1 MSAPERGGAR
11 VASRAGFMKA
21 IVQDTYGG
29 PEVLELRDVAVPVP
43 KDDEVL
49 VRVRASSV
57 NAADWHLMRGKPYFM
72 RLVGFGI
79 RAPKVRVRGMDVAG
93 VVEAI
98 GSKVTTVRVGD
109 EAYGQGD
116 MHAGTFSELA
126 VVKETSLAAKPA
138 SLTFEE
144 AGAVPLA
151 ALTALQ
157 GVRDSGGV
165 KAGQR
170 MLINGAS
177 GGVGTFAVQIARA
190 LGAEVT
196 AVCSTRNV
204 ELLQELGAD
213 RVIDYTREDFTRTGE
228 RYDVVFDLVANRSL
242 TALRRALTPR
252 GTLVLSG
259 GGGGK
264 LLGPMPLIIRA
275 ALVNVFVG
283 QRLTNLAESVNSAD
297 LAYLAGLIEK
307 GDVKPV
313 IERVYPLAETAAA
326 IRQLEDEH
334 ARGKLAITL

>member
-1 MSAPERGGAR
+1 MSAPEPGGAT
-11 VASRAGFMKA
+11 VASRPGYMKA

-29 PEVLELRDVAVPVP
+29 PDVLELRDVPVPVP
-43 KDDEVL
+43 GDDEVL

-72 RLVGFGI
+72 RVMGFGL

-93 VVEAI
+93 VVESI
-98 GSKVTTVRVGD
+98 GSTVTTLRVGD
-109 EAYGQGD
+109 EVYGQGD
-116 MHAGTFSELA
+116 MHAGTFAELA
-126 VVKETSLAAKPA
+126 VVKETSLAARPG

-170 MLINGAS
+170 ILINGAS
-177 GGVGTFAVQIARA
+177 GGVGTFAVQIARH

-204 ELLQELGAD
+204 ELVQELGAD
-213 RVIDYTREDFTRTGE
+213 RVVDYTQEDFTRTGE

-264 LLGPMPLIIRA
+264 VLGPMPLIVRA
-275 ALVNVFVG
+275 ALVNVFVA
-283 QRLTNLAESVNSAD
+283 QRMTNLGESVNTAD
-297 LAYLAGLIEK
+297 LAYLAGLIDD
-307 GDVKPV
+307 GAVKPV
-313 IERVYPLAETAAA
+313 MERVYPFAETAAA

-334 ARGKLAITL
+334 ARGKIGIVV

>member
-1 MSAPERGGAR
+1 MSAPERGGAH

-21 IVQDTYGG
+21 VVQDTYGG
-29 PEVLELRDVAVPVP
+29 PEVLELRDVPVPVP

-79 RAPKVRVRGMDVAG
+79 RTPKVRVRGMDVAG

-98 GSKVTTVRVGD
+98 GSRVTTLRVGD
-109 EAYGQGD
+109 EVYGQGD
-116 MHAGTFSELA
+116 MHAGTFAELA
-126 VVKETSLAAKPA
+126 AVKETSLAAKPT
-138 SLTFEE
+138 SSTFEE

-165 KAGQR
+165 KPGQR
-170 MLINGAS
+170 ILINGAS

-213 RVIDYTREDFTRTGE
+213 RVVDYTREDFTRTGE

-242 TALRRALTPR
+242 TALRRALAPR

-264 LLGPMPLIIRA
+264 LLGPMPLIFRA

-283 QRLTNLAESVNSAD
+283 QRLTNLAESVSSAD

-313 IERVYPLAETAAA
+313 VERVYPFAETAAA

-334 ARGKLAITL
+334 ARGKIAITL